1 MYKVE
6 FYFIVNGDWQ
16 FDGSETLD
24 TLPEKDG
31 TFLSEGKA
39 YRIIDVKENNIEC
52 YEVYLD

>member
-16 FDGSETLD
+16 FDGSETME

-39 YRIIDVKENNIEC
+39 YRVIDVKGNDVEG